1 MNLVSPTIVP
11 QEGGGGVLSL
21 LFDSLSTWLNIRYI
35 KVVTLHL
42 ALFFPQEILSS
53 FTWCRIISFILLKDR
68 YTGLAVEQW
77 IVSEKLDAD
86 QC

>member
-11 QEGGGGVLSL
+11 QEGGGVLSL

-53 FTWCRIISFILLKDR
+53 FTWCRIISFILLKDS